1 MAEPTQI
8 QALLKRLEEE
18 FLAELL
24 PVLQQAASGNNA
36 WLFVREATAIKYGL
50 GSRHSE
56 LADILAAKAER
67 IESLREDLENVDP
80 SNPASR
86 YLQAC
91 LEAADLDDENH
102 LGPQRTAHDLLR
114 DIRKPRL

>member
-1 MAEPTQI
+1 MAITAQS
-8 QALLKRLEEE
+8 QVLLEQLEEE
-18 FLAELL
+18 FLATLL
-24 PVLQQAASGNNA
+24 PVLQHAATGNDA

-56 LADILAAKAER
+56 RAELLAAKAEK
-67 IESLREDLENVDP
+67 IERLRNDLDLTDP
-80 SNPASR
+80 SCPASR

-91 LEAADLDDENH
+91 MDAADLDDDNH

-114 DIRKPRL
+114 DVRKPRL